1 LLHQIIV
8 FLCTLKVFITVYF
21 SWFIV
26 TLTATL
32 ILYHLDT
39 PLSTLFLNF
48 FKNIFKGLNISSFTC
63 VYILYQANFIK
74 SMVIYK

>member
-1 LLHQIIV
+1 MKSSSALADFLLHQIIV

-48 FKNIFKGLNISSFTC
+48 FKIFLKD
-63 VYILYQANFIK
+63 
-74 SMVIYK
+74 